1 MAEKN
6 RSKSMRDG
14 SSEEFLPESGALKSR
29 ERTSGDQRNP
39 EC

>member
-1 MAEKN
+1 MGEKN
-6 RSKSMRDG
+6 RSKNMRGG
-14 SSEEFLPESGALKSR
+14 SNEEFLPESGALKSR

>member
-1 MAEKN
+1 MGEKN
-6 RSKSMRDG
+6 RSKTMRGG
-14 SSEEFLPESGALKSR
+14 SNEEFLPESGAWKSR